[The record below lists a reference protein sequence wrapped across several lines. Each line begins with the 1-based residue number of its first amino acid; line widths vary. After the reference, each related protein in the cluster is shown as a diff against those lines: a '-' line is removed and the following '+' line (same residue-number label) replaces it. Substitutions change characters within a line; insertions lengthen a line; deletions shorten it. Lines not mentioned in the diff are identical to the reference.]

1 MKTLL
6 ILPLLAFTVLS
17 QAASRCRCLYNDTCW
32 PSEDQ
37 FSDLQSKLSQPLIR
51 PVPPA
56 TPCYPPSDP
65 SENCTDVLANAS
77 NGRWLSDRAGAMQSM
92 NFQAFITDNGTIETC
107 FLDTSLNAAACPGA
121 PSICPTEG
129 GSTETQGAAV
139 VFAAEH
145 DLRVVIKNTGHDL
158 LGRSIARNSFM
169 IWTHNLKNITY
180 NPAFVPEGA
189 PATETYDC
197 R

>member
-6 ILPLLAFTVLS
+6 ILPLLAFTVLG

-37 FSDLQSKLSQPLIR
+37 FSDLQSKLSQPLIC

-65 SENCTDVLANAS
+65 SGNCTDILANAS
-77 NGRWLSDRAGAMQSM
+77 NGRRLSDRAGAMQSM

-107 FLDTSLNAAACPGA
+107 FLDTSLGYPCLQG
-121 PSICPTEG
+121 SIPPIGVDAQTVEDL
-129 GSTETQGAAV
+129 QAAV

-145 DLRVVIKNTGHDL
+145 DLRVVIKNTG
-158 LGRSIARNSFM
+158 
-169 IWTHNLKNITY
+169 
-180 NPAFVPEGA
+180 
-189 PATETYDC
+189 
-197 R
+197 